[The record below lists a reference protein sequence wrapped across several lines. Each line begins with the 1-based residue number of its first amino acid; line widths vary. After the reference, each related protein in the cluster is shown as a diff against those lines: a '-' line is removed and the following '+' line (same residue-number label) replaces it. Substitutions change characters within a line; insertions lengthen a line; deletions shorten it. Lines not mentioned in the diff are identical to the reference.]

1 MQVTGLAV
9 DGEYIV
15 SSSADQTLRRLTKD
29 RIESW
34 DAHESSI
41 HAVLN
46 LPCGQLLSGTVR
58 GSIIRWNRLGNCIKK
73 MTGHTSAVYSVDFH
87 ASSGLLV
94 SGSEDHHAKIW
105 NDKGIVQSLEHP
117 GCVWD
122 AKFLESGD
130 IVTACSDGVAR
141 VWTARDGM
149 IADQTEIDDFDT
161 QLSETKR
168 VKKEFAFFKDAENC
182 PLPKHQTRI
191 ESFVKRINM
200 ALKLENGDN
209 ELSPQHRYILGHPDL
224 FTDPDRSYLEKQ
236 HFTFFDT
243 AWRNRQCTFTDSN
256 GNNVGEQ
263 RPEVRNIP
271 YERKFDVADT
281 TMIELLQTRT
291 RHPNCPKNVLV
302 ISADRDFNM
311 RRSIYK
317 RRKEGMIDGGGLL
330 TKVSHGEWKAQE
342 GAFTRGLREVEE
354 EVETLQE
361 EDGSE
366 NVKDEEEEDCYDDS
380 ANVDARDGIIADQT
394 GIDDFDTQLSVEVKV
409 IDAVNRNP
417 LCDSHNPLN
426 LDYIDDNKC
435 YHVGY
440 KMRKLASE
448 LVLRSLMLREHS
460 VRDVVLITSDYHFL
474 LPIQYLQDEFWC
486 NVMVV
491 KGKDADLGLPSR
503 VIWDDALVEDA

>member
-1 MQVTGLAV
+1 MGPTVV
-9 DGEYIV
+9 DCNAFTPDE
-15 SSSADQTLRRLTKD
+15 
-29 RIESW
+29 
-34 DAHESSI
+34 
-41 HAVLN
+41 
-46 LPCGQLLSGTVR
+46 
-58 GSIIRWNRLGNCIKK
+58 KK
-73 MTGHTSAVYSVDFH
+73 Q
-87 ASSGLLV
+87 

-291 RHPNCPKNVLV
+291 RHPNCPKNVLNRT
-302 ISADRDFNM
+302 S
-311 RRSIYK
+311 
-317 RRKEGMIDGGGLL
+317 DG

-380 ANVDARDGIIADQT
+380 ANVDGED
-394 GIDDFDTQLSVEVKV
+394 
-409 IDAVNRNP
+409 
-417 LCDSHNPLN
+417 N
-426 LDYIDDNKC
+426 L
-435 YHVGY
+435 
-440 KMRKLASE
+440 
-448 LVLRSLMLREHS
+448 
-460 VRDVVLITSDYHFL
+460 
-474 LPIQYLQDEFWC
+474 
-486 NVMVV
+486 
-491 KGKDADLGLPSR
+491 
-503 VIWDDALVEDA
+503 